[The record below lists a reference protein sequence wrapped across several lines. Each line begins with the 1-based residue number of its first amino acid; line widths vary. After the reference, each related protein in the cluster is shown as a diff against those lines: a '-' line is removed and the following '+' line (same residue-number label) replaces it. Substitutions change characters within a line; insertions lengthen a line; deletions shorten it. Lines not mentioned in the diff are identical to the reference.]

1 MKDKYGRWTVETH
14 ENIKRDGR
22 VYWSCVCECGT
33 RKDVIVKNLKSGV
46 STSCG
51 CKGKEMLLKRNTKH
65 GKRFT
70 KTWRAWQAM
79 KNRCYNKNFTQYEN
93 YGGRGIRVCDEW
105 RHDFMAFY
113 NYVGEAP
120 DGKTLD
126 RINTN
131 GNYEPDNVRWATAK
145 EQGRNKTN
153 TRKINGVCIS
163 EISKKLGGRH
173 SLVAKRI
180 RRGWSIDRAITEQ
193 THAK

>member
-1 MKDKYGRWTVETH
+1 
-14 ENIKRDGR
+14 
-22 VYWSCVCECGT
+22 
-33 RKDVIVKNLKSGV
+33 
-46 STSCG
+46 
-51 CKGKEMLLKRNTKH
+51 
-65 GKRFT
+65 
-70 KTWRAWQAM
+70 M